1 MLSHH
6 IPTYIPTYPKFFDI
20 SQPQISE
27 DELDNVS
34 EKCRDTLEWLEHNEN
49 VEKPELDAQKR
60 KLEAAV
66 KPVMLK
72 MYAEKAK
79 RAAGGGGRG
88 GKKSRR

>member
-1 MLSHH
+1 MHF
-6 IPTYIPTYPKFFDI
+6 PTYPNFPNI

-27 DELDNVS
+27 GELDNVS

-49 VEKPELDAQKR
+49 VANPELDGQKR

-66 KPVMLK
+66 KPVMLN
-72 MYAEKAK
+72 MYAEQAK
-79 RAAGGGGRG
+79 RAAGGGGPG